1 MGRGWSLGSVPIWG
15 PWGPASLGGSEYPVS
30 GVCKYRGLAP
40 SGVSGDEEGALIGT
54 QVLRQK
60 IWLCLCFNRTLFRL
74 GLPPVPRLQPGG
86 VSGQPQHPAA
96 GSRLCPFAQR
106 EEGRVGRRKG
116 LETDHQPSRP
126 TPGGALPVSGKV
138 AQGPPVQSPQKY
150 PRCWGQPFTA
160 SPAWLC
166 GRCVPS

>member
-1 MGRGWSLGSVPIWG
+1 MGRGWCLGSVPNWD
-15 PWGPASLGGSEYPVS
+15 PWGPASLGGSEYPIS

-116 LETDHQPSRP
+116 LQTDHQPSPP
-126 TPGGALPVSGKV
+126 TPGGPPCLRKGGP
-138 AQGPPVQSPQKY
+138 GPPVQSPQKY
-150 PRCWGQPFTA
+150 PRRWGQPFTA

-166 GRCVPS
+166 GRRVPG